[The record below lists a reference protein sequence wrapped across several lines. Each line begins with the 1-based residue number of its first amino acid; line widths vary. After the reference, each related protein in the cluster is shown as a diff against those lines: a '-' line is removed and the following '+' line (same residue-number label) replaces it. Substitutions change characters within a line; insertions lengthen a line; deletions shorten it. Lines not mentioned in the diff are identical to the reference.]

1 LVKPILFVLPLG
13 LDTFAVSAAVGMGT
27 ATVGAPMGQAAVVE
41 LAALACRFVGE
52 SISDIQGLDRV
63 K

>member
-1 LVKPILFVLPLG
+1 
-13 LDTFAVSAAVGMGT
+13 
-27 ATVGAPMGQAAVVE
+27 MGQAAVVE

-52 SISDIQGLDRV
+52 SISDFEGLDRV